1 MKFKIKLFLFVL
13 VIVSWIGCKRSD
25 GGDSSDLLALLGILG
40 AATTVPAP
48 ACQDSA
54 SSSRTWNVISGAT
67 GRSQASKAIL
77 TNGKVLAIGGE
88 GNIGNGVLSQV
99 QSFDFNTSQWTTINP
114 LNVAR
119 EYHSSIS
126 LNNGKAL
133 VFGGTDV
140 NLNFWSSVELYDS
153 ANGNWSFV
161 TPMGHARALH
171 VPVLLA
177 DGRVLV
183 SGGEENFN
191 ATFGAEIYNPTQNT
205 WSNTLPMTTSR
216 WSSTATAL
224 QNGKVLVAGG
234 SGGNNVMNT
243 AELYNPNDNSWTL
256 LPPMRESR
264 ENHSAILL
272 NDGRALV
279 AGGGFI
285 SNPNQYA
292 YRDSMEIYDPQTNQW
307 TFKKMPVSR
316 SEFTMELLNDGS
328 VLFLGG
334 RNAGFVSSN
343 LRYFPSTD
351 SWCEI
356 PRLKALRYGHY
367 SATLRNGSIFVFG
380 GASVS
385 IQGYENSSEI
395 LKW

>member
-1 MKFKIKLFLFVL
+1 M
-13 VIVSWIGCKRSD
+13 
-25 GGDSSDLLALLGILG
+25 LGILG
-40 AATTVPAP
+40 TTTTTVP

-99 QSFDFNTSQWTTINP
+99 QSFDFNTSQWATINP

-119 EYHSSIS
+119 EYHNSIS

-153 ANGNWSFV
+153 ANGNWSFAA
-161 TPMGHARALH
+161 PMGHARALH
-171 VPVLLA
+171 VPVLLE

-183 SGGEENFN
+183 TGGDENYN

-205 WSNTLPMTTSR
+205 WSDTLPMTTSR

-234 SGGNNVMNT
+234 SSGNNVMNT
-243 AELYNPNDNSWTL
+243 AELYNSNDNSWTL

-264 ENHSAILL
+264 QSHSAILL
-272 NDGRALV
+272 NDGRLLV
-279 AGGGFI
+279 AGGEFI
-285 SNPNQYA
+285 SANQYK

-307 TFKKMPVSR
+307 TFKKMSVSR

-343 LRYFPSTD
+343 LRYFPITD

-356 PRLKALRYGHY
+356 PRLKTLRYGHY
-367 SATLRNGSIFVFG
+367 SATLRNGSIFVFSG
-380 GASVS
+380 ISAT
-385 IQGYENSSEI
+385 GYENSSEI

>member
-13 VIVSWIGCKRSD
+13 VIISWIGCKKSD

-40 AATTVPAP
+40 TTTTTVP

-88 GNIGNGVLSQV
+88 GNLGNGILNQV

-114 LNVAR
+114 LNVDR

-133 VFGGTDV
+133 VFGGTDI
-140 NLNFWSSVELYDS
+140 NLISLSSVELYDP
-153 ANGNWSFV
+153 ANGNWSFAA
-161 TPMGHARALH
+161 PMGHARALH
-171 VPVLLA
+171 APVLLA

-191 ATFGAEIYNPTQNT
+191 ATFGAEIYDPTQNT
-205 WSNTLPMTTSR
+205 WSDTLPMTIAR
-216 WSSTATAL
+216 WATTATAL

-234 SGGNNVMNT
+234 NNNNSVSINT
-243 AELYNPNDNSWTL
+243 AELYNSNDNSWTL

-264 ENHSAILL
+264 HSHSAILL
-272 NDGRALV
+272 NDGRLLV
-279 AGGGFI
+279 AGGEFSI
-285 SNPNQYA
+285 ANRSA
-292 YRDSMEIYDPQTNQW
+292 YRDSMEIYDPRTNQW
-307 TFKKMPVSR
+307 TFKKMSVPR

-334 RNAGFVSSN
+334 RNEGFVSSN

-356 PRLKALRYGHY
+356 PRLKALRHGHY

-380 GASVS
+380 GMSAT
-385 IQGYENSSEI
+385 GYENSSEI